1 MEEFGMSRPIA
12 AAALAL
18 LTAGG
23 AHAQAGGCSA
33 TSGPGT
39 AALVELYTSEGCSSC
54 PPADR
59 WLSALRASGLG
70 PDRLVPLSLH
80 VDYWDYIGWKDR
92 YASPAWTDRQKAYAG
107 ALELRTLYTPQMVI
121 DGRVDAVGSDRSNV
135 SYLIDRAAALPKLEL
150 TLDSSGS
157 RHVLHLPEARFSK
170 PATVWLVIYDP
181 EQRTQ
186 VNRGENAG
194 STLSEYNIVRDLR
207 KLASWDGKATTI
219 DLNLAAMGKGQACA
233 VLVQGA
239 DQGPILAAL
248 QVPAW

>member
-1 MEEFGMSRPIA
+1 MKKIMTI
-12 AAALAL
+12 AALAAL
-18 LTAGG
+18 MLM
-23 AHAQAGGCSA
+23 AQDFVAA
-33 TSGPGT
+33 PGR
-39 AALVELYTSEGCSSC
+39 AAESRAPVVVELFTSQGCSSC
-54 PPADR
+54 PPADAFLGELAQR
-59 WLSALRASGLG
+59 KDVIALAY
-70 PDRLVPLSLH
+70 H

>member
-1 MEEFGMSRPIA
+1 MKRIMTI
-12 AAALAL
+12 AALAAL
-18 LTAGG
+18 MLM
-23 AHAQAGGCSA
+23 AQDFVAA
-33 TSGPGT
+33 PGR
-39 AALVELYTSEGCSSC
+39 AAESRAPVVVELFTSQGCSSC
-54 PPADR
+54 PPADAFLGELAQR
-59 WLSALRASGLG
+59 KDVIALAY
-70 PDRLVPLSLH
+70 H

>member
-1 MEEFGMSRPIA
+1 MKRIMTI
-12 AAALAL
+12 AALAA
-18 LTAGG
+18 LTLM
-23 AHAQAGGCSA
+23 AQDFAAAPGRAAESRA
-33 TSGPGT
+33 PVVAELFTSQ
-39 AALVELYTSEGCSSC
+39 GCSSC
-54 PPADR
+54 PPADAFLGELAQR
-59 WLSALRASGLG
+59 KDVIALAY
-70 PDRLVPLSLH
+70 H

-207 KLASWDGKATTI
+207 KLASWDGKATAI

>member
-1 MEEFGMSRPIA
+1 MKRIMTI
-12 AAALAL
+12 AALAAL
-18 LTAGG
+18 MLM
-23 AHAQAGGCSA
+23 AQDFAA
-33 TSGPGT
+33 APGR
-39 AALVELYTSEGCSSC
+39 AAESRAPVVVELFTSQGCSSC
-54 PPADR
+54 PPADAFLGELAQR
-59 WLSALRASGLG
+59 KDVIALAY
-70 PDRLVPLSLH
+70 H

>member
-1 MEEFGMSRPIA
+1 MKRIVTI
-12 AAALAL
+12 AALAA
-18 LTAGG
+18 LTLM
-23 AHAQAGGCSA
+23 AQDFAA
-33 TSGPGT
+33 APGR
-39 AALVELYTSEGCSSC
+39 AADSRAPVVVELFTSQGCSSC
-54 PPADR
+54 PPADAFLGELAQR
-59 WLSALRASGLG
+59 KDVIALAY
-70 PDRLVPLSLH
+70 H

-157 RHVLHLPEARFSK
+157 KHVLHLPEARFSK

-219 DLNLAAMGKGQACA
+219 DLNLATMGKGQACA

>member
-1 MEEFGMSRPIA
+1 MKRIVTI
-12 AAALAL
+12 AALAA
-18 LTAGG
+18 LTLM
-23 AHAQAGGCSA
+23 AQDFAA
-33 TSGPGT
+33 APGR
-39 AALVELYTSEGCSSC
+39 AADSRAPVVVELFTSQGCSSC
-54 PPADR
+54 PPADAFLGELAQR
-59 WLSALRASGLG
+59 KDVIALAY
-70 PDRLVPLSLH
+70 H

-219 DLNLAAMGKGQACA
+219 DLNLATMGKGQACA

>member
-1 MEEFGMSRPIA
+1 MKRIMTIA
-12 AAALAL
+12 A
-18 LTAGG
+18 LTALMLM
-23 AHAQAGGCSA
+23 AQDFVAA
-33 TSGPGT
+33 PGR
-39 AALVELYTSEGCSSC
+39 AAESRAPVVVELFTSQGCSSC
-54 PPADR
+54 PPADAFLGELAQR
-59 WLSALRASGLG
+59 KDVIALAY
-70 PDRLVPLSLH
+70 H